1 MDLNS
6 KMAGMT
12 ETAYQNKANIGH
24 NMGLRE
30 DTCAY
35 RPRLT
40 ERVQKQAHQ
49 FAENAEHCARM
60 RELAELLE
68 KNPDVA
74 RILELMAEFRG

>member
-6 KMAGMT
+6 KMAGMA

-49 FAENAEHCARM
+49 FAENAEH
-60 RELAELLE
+60 AEVQSVLDRRQKE
-68 KNPDVA
+68 AVY
-74 RILELMAEFRG
+74 